1 MRFRVFET
9 GSRRSFG
16 LLLGRALMV
25 SLLVTMAVNRGA
37 IADDWGS
44 ETPGTV
50 AVPALT
56 PAETRLKADVS
67 YLAADAREG
76 RAPGT
81 KGIEDAALYIAE
93 KFKRFGLKPAQGAD
107 GYFQKFPLTGRPR
120 LGEPTELAIVEPD
133 GEILKAEP
141 KTEFSPLAIGSSGS
155 VDHLPIV
162 FAGYGITAKDSALQL
177 DYDDYAG
184 IDVQGKAVL
193 IIRREPQ
200 QDRDDSPF
208 AGKKNSD
215 YATFRHKA
223 TNAFQHGAAIV
234 LLVNDLAGLHGD
246 EDKLLSLVS
255 GGPEAISKLPF
266 AMLSRGFAGQI
277 LAAAGEPNLAE
288 LEKRIDGDL
297 KPRSR
302 LLKGVLL
309 SAKLTIDRPSVE
321 TKNVVGVLEGSGPLA
336 EETIVIGGHY
346 DHLGR
351 GGLMSGS
358 LAFLSSDIHN
368 GADDNASG
376 TAMVME
382 IARRL
387 AARRDPLPRRV
398 VFMAFSGEERGLLG
412 SQYYVEHPLYP
423 LASTV
428 MMVNFD
434 MVGRLNGK
442 SELTMIG
449 TGTSPGID
457 ALVDVLGKSA
467 GMTIKKVSGMTDGFG
482 GSDHESFYVKNIPV
496 LFAFTGLHSDYHRPS
511 DDSDRINYN
520 GMARI
525 ADYLELIVLDLVRR
539 PERPAFTRIVAPGR
553 NGRQSQSA
561 STGMSVTL
569 GVMPDYADEAKA
581 GLKISGVRD
590 GGPAAKAGLKGNDS
604 IIRIGGKPIATI
616 YDYMESMKG
625 YKPGDKLEV
634 VVRRDG
640 AEVTLQVDLGAPT
653 APPRN

>member
-1 MRFRVFET
+1 
-9 GSRRSFG
+9 
-16 LLLGRALMV
+16 MV

-120 LGEPTELAIVEPD
+120 LGEPTELAILEPD
-133 GEILKAEP
+133 GKVLKAEP

-246 EDKLLSLVS
+246 QDKVLGLVS

-336 EETIVIGGHY
+336 EETIIIGGHY

-358 LAFLSSDIHN
+358 LAFLSSGIHN

-387 AARRDPLPRRV
+387 ASRRDPLPRRV

-412 SQYYVEHPLYP
+412 SKYYVEHPLYP

-449 TGTSPGID
+449 TGTSPG
-457 ALVDVLGKSA
+457 
-467 GMTIKKVSGMTDGFG
+467 
-482 GSDHESFYVKNIPV
+482 
-496 LFAFTGLHSDYHRPS
+496 
-511 DDSDRINYN
+511 
-520 GMARI
+520 
-525 ADYLELIVLDLVRR
+525 
-539 PERPAFTRIVAPGR
+539 
-553 NGRQSQSA
+553 
-561 STGMSVTL
+561 
-569 GVMPDYADEAKA
+569 
-581 GLKISGVRD
+581 
-590 GGPAAKAGLKGNDS
+590 
-604 IIRIGGKPIATI
+604 
-616 YDYMESMKG
+616 
-625 YKPGDKLEV
+625 
-634 VVRRDG
+634 
-640 AEVTLQVDLGAPT
+640 
-653 APPRN
+653 